1 MKMYRKLAILILC
14 LFLFAS
20 AAFGESNA
28 ETAWYELSDDECV
41 ITLRLPVVNDD
52 GWTFEISE
60 PRTIELLTMETLGD
74 EPDEDVPDKL
84 WVASFRAT
92 GEQFGNATIECT
104 NASVGTYSID
114 LFAVENGQIQIV
126 DTCSPEDI
134 DNAYV
139 LAAGSADIRRE
150 PDAQSE
156 SIGTVPEDAQLGWCG
171 KTALD
176 ERGMIWFEVEWNQNE
191 SGWVSAEDGKLMN
204 MDLIVEFTGD
214 QVNVRN
220 QPGLDGEIVDVFP
233 RGTAALYLNA
243 CEVDERGVAWYSI
256 RTNGGPC
263 WVSSKYAKIR

>member
-1 MKMYRKLAILILC
+1 MYRKLAVLILC
-14 LFLFAS
+14 LALS
-20 AAFGESNA
+20 AFVALGENDS
-28 ETAWYELSDDECV
+28 ETEWYELSDDECV
-41 ITLRLPVVNDD
+41 ITLRLPLANDD
-52 GWTFEISE
+52 EWTFEISE
-60 PRTIELLTMETLGD
+60 PKTIELLTMETIGD
-74 EPDEDVPDKL
+74 EPGEDAPEKL

-92 GEQFGNATIECT
+92 NKQFGNATIECT
-104 NASVGTYSID
+104 NASVGAYIID

-134 DNAYV
+134 ENAYV
-139 LAAGSADIRRE
+139 LATGSADIRME

-156 SIGTVPEDAQLGWCG
+156 SIGTVQEDAQLGWRV

-176 ERGMIWFEVEWNQNE
+176 ERGVIWYEVEWNQNE
-191 SGWVSAEDGKLMN
+191 SGWVSAEDCGLMN
-204 MDLIVEFTGD
+204 FDLTVEFTGD

-220 QPGLDGEIVDVFP
+220 QPGLDGEILDVFT
-233 RGTAALYLNA
+233 RGATALYLNA